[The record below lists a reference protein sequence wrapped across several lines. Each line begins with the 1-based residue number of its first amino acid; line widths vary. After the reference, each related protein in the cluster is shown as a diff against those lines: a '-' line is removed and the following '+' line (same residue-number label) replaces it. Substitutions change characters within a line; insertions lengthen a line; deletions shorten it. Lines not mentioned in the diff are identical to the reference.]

1 MASNSELKQRKK
13 AANGNANS
21 QPALSKRHTH
31 GSGDTDEGDEHAHAE
46 ASMIWD
52 ALRGRGSSLL
62 SFVEALARP
71 GFHPNARLLTTSRHS
86 PLCAT
91 PEEFYSELFIGDR
104 GSRAALYGLFANIGL
119 TGLKGMAGW

>member
-31 GSGDTDEGDEHAHAE
+31 GSGDADEEDEHAHAE

-52 ALRGRGSSLL
+52 ALRGRGSSVLP
-62 SFVEALARP
+62 FVEALGRP
-71 GFHPNARLLTTSRHS
+71 GFHPTTRLLTTS
-86 PLCAT
+86 
-91 PEEFYSELFIGDR
+91 
-104 GSRAALYGLFANIGL
+104 
-119 TGLKGMAGW
+119 